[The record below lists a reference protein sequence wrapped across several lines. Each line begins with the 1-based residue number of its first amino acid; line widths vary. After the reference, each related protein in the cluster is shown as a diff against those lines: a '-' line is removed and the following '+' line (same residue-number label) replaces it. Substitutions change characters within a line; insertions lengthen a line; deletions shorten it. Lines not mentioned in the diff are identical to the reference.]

1 MKRYWLIASLVLA
14 AVLLS
19 WFIPNPGQPL
29 DAKALALLPWSIEVL
44 PNGNSKIFGVRLGE
58 ANLGDLQQIL
68 GDDMELAIVAGPDEI
83 GELEAYYSH
92 LLLGYIQARMI
103 VTVDVPKEQIIRMR
117 ERAPKAE
124 YMESATR
131 KIRLHPEDSTAAR
144 LLPIRA
150 LAVIPAANLDEAA
163 IVERFGP
170 PGELL
175 QVSVARRH
183 LLYPEKGLDIVLD
196 REGKELLQYVPPRHF
211 SILREPLRENTE
223 SSVTK

>member
-1 MKRYWLIASLVLA
+1 MKRYWLIALLVLG

-19 WFIPNPGQPL
+19 WFIPNPGKPL
-29 DAKALALLPWSIEVL
+29 DTKALALLPWSIEVL
-44 PNGNSKIFGVRLGE
+44 PSGDSKVFGVRLGE
-58 ANLGDLQQIL
+58 AKLADLQQSL
-68 GDDMELAIVAGPDEI
+68 GDDMEIAIVAGPGEV
-83 GELEAYYSH
+83 GELEAYYSQ
-92 LLLGYIQARMI
+92 LLLGFIQARMI
-103 VTVDVPKEQIIRMR
+103 VTVDVPKEQIVRMR

-124 YMESATR
+124 YMEGATK

-144 LLPIRA
+144 LSPIRA

-163 IVERFGP
+163 IVERFGQP
-170 PGELL
+170 RERL
-175 QVSVARRH
+175 QVSATRLH

-211 SILREPLRENTE
+211 AILREPLLANTE